1 MKVVLKEV
9 RKVVDWAAMSA
20 ELIEKV
26 SQETRKGKRD
36 SMFFCRC
43 ECVYVIKQKLQTIIM
58 VQRALFVVRQRV
70 ETTTKGGVRERGY
83 KQTCS
88 LG

>member
-36 SMFFCRC
+36 SMFFCRG

-58 VQRALFVVRQRV
+58 VHRA
-70 ETTTKGGVRERGY
+70 TKCLSQAKLGVFLLCVKE
-83 KQTCS
+83 
-88 LG
+88 